1 MRKYNKFKFV
11 NRFYIYP
18 YFFHKRILK
27 FNRPKWLGAK
37 KKIKSLENQ
46 LQTLKSVELQKENKN
61 YLKFNTTKQIKL
73 NKINQI
79 KKNILKN
86 FFFNFISVK
95 SKVNSWQRLRFFYK
109 ESLFMKNAVRK
120 YFDGQFSFSY
130 FKKLFK
136 KKRQTRCFS
145 ISSIF
150 IRPEF
155 RLDIL
160 LWRLK
165 IFSSVFFAKQ
175 AIRKKQITVNGQYK
189 NFDFYLVQGDIIK
202 FSFMKTYNLKKYFL
216 KYFKIVFIPSFI
228 ELDFYTNTIVVLKSY
243 NNFKINDF
251 SSVIKEPLC
260 IDKFKNYILK

>member
-18 YFFHKRILK
+18 YFFHNRIFQFKRPKWISAQKKILNLAAQIKNLKFSGQSKKKFFK
-27 FNRPKWLGAK
+27 FNRV
-37 KKIKSLENQ
+37 KKIK
-46 LQTLKSVELQKENKN
+46 T
-61 YLKFNTTKQIKL
+61 
-73 NKINQI
+73 
-79 KKNILKN
+79 NILKN
-86 FFFNFISVK
+86 FYFNFIAVK
-95 SKVNSWQRLRFFYK
+95 SKVNSWQRLRFFFK

-120 YFDGQFSFSY
+120 YFDGQFSLSY

-136 KKRQTRCFS
+136 KSRTRCFS

-175 AIRKKQITVNGQYK
+175 AIRNKKVTVNGLNK
-189 NFDFYLVQGDIIK
+189 NFDFYLVKGDVIK
-202 FSFMKTYNLKKYFL
+202 FSQIKTYNLKRYFT
-216 KYFKIVFIPSFI
+216 KYFKLIFIPSFI
-228 ELDFYTNTIVVLKSY
+228 ELDFYTNTIIVLKSF
-243 NNFKINDF
+243 NNFKISDF

-260 IDKFKNYILK
+260 LHKFKNYILK